1 MIDFLLVNYKSK
13 FQSLTNMRETLV
25 HFDEETSTTIK
36 NKTAQQPTEETT
48 SKKPYYLQKKAQK
61 TTSNLLELEKLN
73 ILVKVTDLNYFINR
87 LKFFLGL

>member
-1 MIDFLLVNYKSK
+1 MLVNYKSK